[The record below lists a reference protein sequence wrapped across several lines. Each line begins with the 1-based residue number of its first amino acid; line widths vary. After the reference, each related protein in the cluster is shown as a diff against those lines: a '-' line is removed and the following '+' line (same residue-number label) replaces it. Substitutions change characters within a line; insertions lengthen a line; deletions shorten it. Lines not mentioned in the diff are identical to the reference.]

1 MFEIITDKLATVTGG
16 AAKTQAELMAAG
28 QNMQSYLDCY
38 KKAQDTSQTGQ
49 AAAMAKAQKGAVN
62 EGMTDLLSVGKT
74 LQGDMAACAAKF
86 PIK

>member
-1 MFEIITDKLATVTGG
+1 MFETITDKLSIVHGG
-16 AAKTQAELMAAG
+16 AKTQAELMASGAT
-28 QNMQSYLDCY
+28 MQQYLDCY
-38 KKAQDTSQTGQ
+38 KQAQDRSQTGQ
-49 AAAMAKAQKGAVN
+49 AAAMAKAQKGAVT

>member
-1 MFEIITDKLATVTGG
+1 MFETITDKLATVTGG
-16 AAKTQAELMAAG
+16 AKTEAELMAGGAT
-28 QNMQSYLDCY
+28 MQSYLDCY
-38 KKAQDTSQTGQ
+38 KQAQDKSQTGQ
-49 AAAMAKAQKGAVN
+49 VAAMTKAQKGAVN